1 VNLAGKTAIVTGG
14 AVRLGRAIALSLAE
28 ARMRVCLHYSSS
40 QQDAE
45 ETADQIRALGVDV
58 TLVQADFRKSTSAAA
73 RVMDAAVDAF
83 GSVDVLI
90 NNAAIFEAGSLGA
103 TTEDQWDRHF
113 DINLKTPFFL
123 AQAFARRLEPEQ
135 RAHIIN
141 IADWRATRPG
151 TDHLAYTLTK
161 SGLVT
166 LTKSLAQSLVPHVQV
181 NAIAPGAILPPPG
194 AEADHLER
202 LASAIPLKRTGSPR
216 DITQALLD
224 LLRSDFITGE
234 VLHVTGGEQL

>member
-1 VNLAGKTAIVTGG
+1 MNLSGKTAIVTGG

-28 ARMRVCLHYSSS
+28 AGMRVCLHYSSS
-40 QQDAE
+40 HQDAE

-58 TLVQADFRKSTSAAA
+58 TLVQADFRKSTSAAKQ
-73 RVMDAAVDAF
+73 VMDAAVDAF

-90 NNAAIFEAGSLGA
+90 NNAAIFEAGSLET
-103 TTEDQWDRHF
+103 TTEDQWDRHI

-123 AQAFARRLEPEQ
+123 AQAFARQLESGQ

-166 LTKSLAQSLVPHVQV
+166 LTKSLAQSLAPHVQV

-202 LASAIPLKRTGSPR
+202 LASAIPLKRTGSPD
-216 DITQALLD
+216 DITGALLY
-224 LLRSDFITGE
+224 LLQSDFITGE

>member
-1 VNLAGKTAIVTGG
+1 MNLAGKTAIVAGG
-14 AVRLGRAIALSLAE
+14 AIRLGKAIALSLAE
-28 ARMRVCLHYSSS
+28 AGMRICLHYSSS

-45 ETADQIRALGVDV
+45 ETAGQIRSLGADV
-58 TLVQADFRKSTSAAA
+58 TLVQAEFLNPVVAAQC
-73 RVMDAAVDAF
+73 VVDAAVESF
-83 GSVDVLI
+83 GAVDVLI
-90 NNAAIFEAGSLGA
+90 NNAAIFEAGSLET

-113 DINLKTPFFL
+113 AINLKTPFFL
-123 AQAFARRLEPEQ
+123 AQAFARQLDSRQ
-135 RAHIIN
+135 RAHVVN

-151 TDHLAYTLTK
+151 TDHVAYTLTK

-166 LTKSLAQSLVPHVQV
+166 LTKSLAQSLAPDVQV

-202 LASAIPLKRTGSPR
+202 LASAIPLRRTGSPD
-216 DITQALLD
+216 DIGGALLY